1 MNNWN
6 FNELTQQDQFDFK
19 ACQREDKSIYGI
31 PDKSEC
37 SKGKEITS
45 KDIDKLSK
53 AARSGDKKAQATL
66 KQIQQEQQKASAA
79 EKKAVADKKA
89 AADKKK
95 KEAEGGKGKKGKG
108 KKGGGKGKGGKGK
121 KGGKDKGGKGG
132 SAEKPT
138 SRVASTSR
146 QEGRKEQQKAM
157 RKRLGDLQKSLRSVK
172 NPEVRK
178 ALESQISD
186 LLKGVNELS
195 KGEPSSETQTPSVSS
210 PTTGT
215 EKKPTTEAD
224 PKE

>member
-45 KDIDKLSK
+45 KDIEKLSK

-66 KQIQQEQQKASAA
+66 TQIQQEQQKASAA
-79 EKKAVADKKA
+79 EKKAEADKKA

-95 KEAEGGKGKKGKG
+95 KGAEDGKGKKGKG
-108 KKGGGKGKGGKGK
+108 KKGGGKGKGGKG
-121 KGGKDKGGKGG
+121 KGGKGG

-210 PTTGT
+210 PTAGT